1 MGRSPKST
9 TARAQTAT
17 DDVQNPPTEA
27 ANDQNEGKI
36 IWDKRPEHWRGPKSS
51 GTVAFN

>member
-17 DDVQNPPTEA
+17 DDVQNPAIKA
-27 ANDQNEGKI
+27 ANNQSEGKI
-36 IWDKRPEHWRGPKSS
+36 VWDKRPEASETAKII
-51 GTVAFN
+51 